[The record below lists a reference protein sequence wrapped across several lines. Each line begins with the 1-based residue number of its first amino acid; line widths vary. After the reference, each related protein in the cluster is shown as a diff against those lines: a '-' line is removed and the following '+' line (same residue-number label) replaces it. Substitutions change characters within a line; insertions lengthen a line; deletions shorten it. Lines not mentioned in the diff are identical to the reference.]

1 MVDMWVT
8 LCKYFLW
15 VIELWAKTG
24 RWDGEQSFVS
34 RQLDALML
42 GSTFSANWIILL
54 TPPLTLSFSSRC
66 PRWQCLLPT
75 VAIVAHPCTLV
86 AHRGNEDKKEAMLTR
101 RSLTGESPASLNTR
115 AGRRGER
122 ERGFSTA
129 DGFPTLFHLE
139 HRSVLGGS
147 PRGNGRDRG
156 CALLF

>member
-1 MVDMWVT
+1 M
-8 LCKYFLW
+8 
-15 VIELWAKTG
+15 
-24 RWDGEQSFVS
+24 
-34 RQLDALML
+34 
-42 GSTFSANWIILL
+42 
-54 TPPLTLSFSSRC
+54 
-66 PRWQCLLPT
+66 
-75 VAIVAHPCTLV
+75 AIVAHPCTLV

-122 ERGFSTA
+122 EGGFSTA

-147 PRGNGRDRG
+147 PRGNGRGRG

>member
-1 MVDMWVT
+1 M
-8 LCKYFLW
+8 
-15 VIELWAKTG
+15 
-24 RWDGEQSFVS
+24 S

-66 PRWQCLLPT
+66 PPWQCLLPT

-122 ERGFSTA
+122 ERV
-129 DGFPTLFHLE
+129 FPQLMVFQLFFTSE

-147 PRGNGRDRG
+147 PRGMEEAEVVRS
-156 CALLF
+156 CFKIL